1 MLTYDIN
8 SELHL
13 RLFTLDDAD
22 EFYNLTIES
31 KPFLREWLGWL
42 DNINSIEDTTK
53 NIQSR
58 FAEIADN
65 NGYPIS
71 FVIVYK
77 GNMVG
82 TIGYNTIDKRNRVGT
97 IGYWIGEKYKGQGIM
112 SQSFKAMIDYGF
124 NTLNL
129 NRIEVRAATDN
140 IKSRALPERFS
151 FQHEGTIRDAEWLYD
166 HYVDH
171 EVYGMLKVEWVKRI
185 NESNERL

>member
-1 MLTYDIN
+1 MLTYEIN
-8 SELHL
+8 NELHL

-42 DNINSIEDTTK
+42 DNINSIEDTIK

-71 FVIVYK
+71 FVFVYK

>member
-31 KPFLREWLGWL
+31 KLFLREWLGWL
-42 DNINSIEDTTK
+42 DNINSIDDTTK

-58 FAEIADN
+58 FAEIAAN
-65 NGYPIS
+65 NGHPIS
-71 FVIVYK
+71 FVIIYK
-77 GNMVG
+77 ENMVG

-97 IGYWIGEKYKGQGIM
+97 IGYWIGEKYKGKGIM

-124 NTLNL
+124 DTLNL
-129 NRIEVRAATDN
+129 NRIEVRAATNN

-171 EVYGMLKVEWVKRI
+171 AVYGLLKKEWENNI
-185 NESNERL
+185 

>member
-97 IGYWIGEKYKGQGIM
+97 IGYWIGEKYKGKGIM

-171 EVYGMLKVEWVKRI
+171 AVYGLLKKEWE
-185 NESNERL
+185 NNM

>member
-42 DNINSIEDTTK
+42 DNINSIEDTIK

-124 NTLNL
+124 DTLNL
-129 NRIEVRAATDN
+129 NRIEVRAATNN

-171 EVYGMLKVEWVKRI
+171 AVYGLLKKEWE
-185 NESNERL
+185 NNM

>member
-1 MLTYDIN
+1 MLTYDIS

-42 DNINSIEDTTK
+42 DNINSIEDTTN

-129 NRIEVRAATDN
+129 NRVEVRVATDN
-140 IKSRALPERFS
+140 VKSRALPERFS

-166 HYVDH
+166 YYVNH
-171 EVYGMLKVEWVKRI
+171 EVYGMLKVEWGKRI